1 MNVSHITPQ
10 ILQQSNLNNEIKKSA
25 PNFTGAAETLATG
38 ATLVLRF
45 LDTNQAIGANSV
57 DLCSMVIPR
66 TTYDFHK
73 RGADAG
79 IETAR
84 RESMGT
90 INHSLVGV
98 YGTLGGMLVATML
111 NRKYANANLR
121 ADKLFADNITTDIL
135 ARYRQDAL
143 RNIPSGE
150 ADSVRYYLKNILD
163 NVKVYNPSDKTAVDG
178 WVSIPDKEKA
188 LVIDKLEDLLKN
200 GKKDRIDKESLTYIK
215 NLIISSTGGE
225 KNVKLEFFKDCKLDK
240 KACNTLTTFIENLH
254 NVSKVFLKKDIENV
268 FNSSVDVDSNS
279 FVKALKSMNLKRSI
293 IGLGIATAIGMSTQ
307 PINKYLTYKK
317 TGQTGFVGVEGRE
330 EDHSANFK
338 VLKLAAAAVFALGAL
353 STITTRPSEFLS
365 KIQFKGMLPTMDQL
379 KLVYGMT
386 IASRLVAARDK
397 DELRESAVKD
407 SLGFLNLL
415 VLGALVSKGSAKL
428 LDKSKS
434 LINIKEGDGKNFWSW
449 LKNSTLKSRD
459 EVLLSELRAHGKD
472 VIKDGRAL
480 TFKELMKLVKTLPV
494 DVQKSLKGKLNVLN
508 ISQVIGYLYSG
519 LVLGLGV
526 PALNA
531 HMTAKSDAKFKAKAA
546 AKKQAELAAA
556 GQNIPAASNSVSMQ
570 NFTSL
575 SPLLAAENKAFI
587 EKHM

>member
-1 MNVSHITPQ
+1 MNISHITPKF
-10 ILQQSNLNNEIKKSA
+10 QQQNSFNNKDSNKA
-25 PNFTGAAETLATG
+25 PQFTGAAETT
-38 ATLVLRF
+38 ATLLLRF

-66 TTYDFHK
+66 TTYDFKK

-98 YGTLGGMLVATML
+98 YGTLGGMLVASML
-111 NRKYANANLR
+111 NKKYANVNLR

-135 ARYRQDAL
+135 ARYRQDSL
-143 RNIPSGE
+143 RTELKGE
-150 ADSVRYYLKNILD
+150 TDSVKYYLKNVFD
-163 NVKVYNPSDKTAVDG
+163 NVKVYNPSNKNAVDG
-178 WVSIPDKEKA
+178 WVNIPDKEKT
-188 LVIDKLEDLLKN
+188 LVIDKIYDLLKN
-200 GKKDRIDKESLTYIK
+200 GKNDRIDKDSIAYIK
-215 NLIISSTGGE
+215 YLIISSTGGE
-225 KNVKLEFFKDCKLDK
+225 KIIKLEFLKDGKVDK
-240 KACNTLTTFIENLH
+240 KASNTLSTFIENLH
-254 NVSKVFLKKDIENV
+254 NVSKVFLKKDIEDV
-268 FNSSVDVDSNS
+268 FNSSIDIESNS

-338 VLKLAAAAVFALGAL
+338 LMKTAAAALFALGAL

-379 KLVYGMT
+379 KLVYGLT
-386 IASRLVAARDK
+386 ISSRLLASRDK

-407 SLGFLNLL
+407 TLGFLNLL
-415 VLGALVSKGSAKL
+415 VLGALVTKGSAKL

-434 LINIKEGDGKNFWSW
+434 LINIKEGDGNSFLKW

-459 EVLLSELRAHGKD
+459 EVLLAELREQGKD
-472 VIKDGRAL
+472 VIKDGKAL
-480 TFKELMKLVKTLPV
+480 TFKELMKLVDTLPV
-494 DVQKSLKGKLNVLN
+494 QVQKSLKGKLRVLN

-546 AKKQAELAAA
+546 AKKQAELA
-556 GQNIPAASNSVSMQ
+556 NTLSASTPVSMQ

-575 SPLLAAENKAFI
+575 KPLLSAQNKAFV